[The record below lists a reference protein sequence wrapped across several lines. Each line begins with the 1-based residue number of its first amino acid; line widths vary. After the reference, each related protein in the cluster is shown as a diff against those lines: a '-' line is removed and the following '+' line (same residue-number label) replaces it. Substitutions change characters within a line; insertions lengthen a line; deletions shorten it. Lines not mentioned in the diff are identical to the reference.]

1 MKNGDTIKASTI
13 YEVLIAMLIFMS
25 VVFVSFYM
33 LYVLNSNYERNNYLK
48 FENLIEQYKH
58 HNEQANVM
66 DWNVEEEIKVYPLST
81 KVLWKQYKVLANTG
95 EVLFVKNELV
105 LIEN

>member
-66 DWNVEEEIKVYPLST
+66 DWNVEVEIKIYPLST
-81 KVLWKQYKVLANTG
+81 KVLWRQYKVLANTG
-95 EVLFVKNELV
+95 GVLFVKNELV
-105 LIEN
+105 LIE